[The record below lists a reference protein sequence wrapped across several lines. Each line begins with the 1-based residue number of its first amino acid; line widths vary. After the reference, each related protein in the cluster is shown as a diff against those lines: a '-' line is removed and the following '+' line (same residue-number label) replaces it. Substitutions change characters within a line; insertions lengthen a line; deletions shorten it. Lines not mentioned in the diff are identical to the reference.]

1 MNEPAYQGRARRGP
15 GLIRRALATLL
26 LAGVVAL
33 SWSQILDT
41 TAQADTGA
49 TLKRAL
55 ATFAIARGLN
65 GVISVAQGTEL
76 AVQPVGVGVTMTVGE
91 ILDPLNDLVESF
103 SWLAL
108 LACVSLGTQLL
119 LAEVVVNP
127 WVNGL
132 VSLAAAG
139 YLVALWWPGGSD
151 VARPLW
157 RALTLIVFARFLFA
171 LVALATGWTDQAVL
185 AERQQAALTR
195 IETTQSHIE
204 ALREVPPER
213 LEAPADGPPSM
224 LDRLGEF
231 IDDQRQALNVRAQLT
246 ALTDRVESAI
256 GELINLIVVFTV
268 QTILVPVAALLL
280 AYWSFLWLWRWSW
293 ESRRD

>member
-1 MNEPAYQGRARRGP
+1 MSEPGYHGNAARRR
-15 GLIRRALATLL
+15 GLVRRGLATLL

-41 TAQADTGA
+41 TAREATGA

-55 ATFAIARGLN
+55 ATLAIARGLN

-127 WVNGL
+127 WINGV
-132 VSLAAAG
+132 VSAAAG
-139 YLVALWWPGGSD
+139 GYLIALWWPGGTGL
-151 VARPLW
+151 ARPLW

-185 AERQQAALTR
+185 AERQEAALAR

-204 ALREVPPER
+204 ALQ
-213 LEAPADGPPSM
+213 EAPPASLETPAGGPPSM

-246 ALTDRVESAI
+246 ALTDRIESAI

-280 AYWSFLWLWRWSW
+280 AYWTFLWLWRWSW
-293 ESRRD
+293 EPRRR

>member
-1 MNEPAYQGRARRGP
+1 MSEPGYHGNVARRR
-15 GLIRRALATLL
+15 GLVRRGLATLL

-41 TAQADTGA
+41 TAREDTGA

-132 VSLAAAG
+132 VSAAAAI
-139 YLVALWWPGGSD
+139 YLAALWWPGGTD
-151 VARPLW
+151 LARPLW

-185 AERQQAALTR
+185 AERQEAALAR

-204 ALREVPPER
+204 ALQEVPPAS
-213 LEAPADGPPSM
+213 LETPAGGPPSM

-246 ALTDRVESAI
+246 ALTDRVEGAI

-293 ESRRD
+293 EPRRP